1 MSRVERL
8 PSFEAFTFER
18 NINVTPNFST
28 YANKSNFNLT
38 DVSKDKTKKYC
49 HDLYDRFC
57 KIELETVQKIFLIN
71 RTRKISI

>member
-49 HDLYDRFC
+49 HDLNDRF
-57 KIELETVQKIFLIN
+57 
-71 RTRKISI
+71 